1 MLDAC
6 IARNLSIMR
15 TAVVSGSSVCKGIT
29 SFSENVFL
37 AGAISIHSFTNLGNL
52 VSVAS
57 SLTVVG
63 SISVASENVY
73 IGRDH
78 FNLFAGKSRVITA
91 DDEMNGRLVGQW
103 TIDTPLTTSDR
114 RLKKDVTPLERAVE
128 IFETLYNLRPISFVL
143 ADDNQN
149 RERFGFIAQ
158 DVEKVLP
165 NIVITD
171 ECASQ
176 KNTTNRA
183 DTKSVLYQGLIA
195 LLTSVV

>member
-1 MLDAC
+1 VGSRVSMLDAC

-15 TAVVSGSSVCKGIT
+15 TAVASGSSVCKGIT

-37 AGAISIHSFTNLGNL
+37 AGGISIHSFTNLGNL

-63 SISVASENVY
+63 SISVASENVH

-91 DDEMNGRLVGQW
+91 DDEINGRLVGQW

-128 IFETLYNLRPISFVL
+128 IFETLFN
-143 ADDNQN
+143 
-149 RERFGFIAQ
+149 
-158 DVEKVLP
+158 
-165 NIVITD
+165 
-171 ECASQ
+171 
-176 KNTTNRA
+176 
-183 DTKSVLYQGLIA
+183 
-195 LLTSVV
+195 